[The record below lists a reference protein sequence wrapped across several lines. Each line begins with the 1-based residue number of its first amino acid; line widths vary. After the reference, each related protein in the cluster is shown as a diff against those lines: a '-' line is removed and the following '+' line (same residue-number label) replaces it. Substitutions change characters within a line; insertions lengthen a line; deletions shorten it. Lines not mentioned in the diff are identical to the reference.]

1 VSGSFPTNWKL
12 TSELLHISE
21 LLCVTACHLL
31 LLGHDA
37 GPGLELGQDLLSQ
50 TSVGSDRLRL
60 DLDAHLV
67 VLSAGLSASVL
78 VAGAKAAALVMDDN
92 LSLQSK

>member
-1 VSGSFPTNWKL
+1 MMDWSGSHPNCF
-12 TSELLHISE
+12 TSELL
-21 LLCVTACHLL
+21 CATACYLL

-37 GPGLELGQDLLSQ
+37 GPGLELRQDLLSQ
-50 TSVGSDRLRL
+50 TSVGSDSLRL

-78 VAGAKAAALVMDDN
+78 VAGAEAAALVMDDN
-92 LSLQSK
+92 LWFKG